1 MKNAINAYEQLLD
14 AFHYVLNSWLNIK
27 ITERGNLEA
36 KEMTAAA
43 CFLLDNLYAKE
54 DVGAE
59 LSVLVAADLGKAYSP
74 THLMDKA
81 TEMRVFM
88 SGDDFSLG
96 KSPIRDYI
104 RFVAKTE
111 ESVTKCY
118 ADNAGKLAV
127 VYSDMLTNLVVEECP
142 EVHPMRIAE
151 LIFLVI
157 TEEFGRLYREILH
170 NAFLALPSAPY
181 FLGVE
186 EAMERIRKENND

>member
-14 AFHYVLNSWLNIK
+14 AFHYALHSWLNVK
-27 ITERGNLEA
+27 ITEYGNIEA

-54 DVGAE
+54 EAGPE
-59 LSVLVAADLGKAYSP
+59 LSLLAAADLGKAYSP

-88 SGDDFSLG
+88 SGEDFSLG
-96 KSPIRDYI
+96 QSPVRDYI

-111 ESVTKCY
+111 ESITKCY
-118 ADNAGKLAV
+118 SDNAGKLVV
-127 VYSDMLTNLVVEECP
+127 VYADMLTNLVVEECP

-151 LIFLVI
+151 LVFLVI

-170 NAFLALPSAPY
+170 NAFLALASTPY

>member
-14 AFHYVLNSWLNIK
+14 AFHYALHSWLNVK
-27 ITERGNLEA
+27 ITEHGNIEA
-36 KEMTAAA
+36 KEMTSAA

-54 DVGAE
+54 EAGPE
-59 LSVLVAADLGKAYSP
+59 LSLLAAADLGKAYSP

-88 SGDDFSLG
+88 SGEDFSLG
-96 KSPIRDYI
+96 QSPVRDYI

-111 ESVTKCY
+111 ESITKCY
-118 ADNAGKLAV
+118 SDNAGKLVV
-127 VYSDMLTNLVVEECP
+127 VYADMLTNLVVEECP

-151 LIFLVI
+151 LVFLVI

-170 NAFLALPSAPY
+170 NAFLALASAPY
-181 FLGVE
+181 LLGVE

>member
-14 AFHYVLNSWLNIK
+14 AFHYALHSWLNVK
-27 ITERGNLEA
+27 ITEHGNIEA

-54 DVGAE
+54 EAGPE
-59 LSVLVAADLGKAYSP
+59 LSLLAAADLGKAYSP

-88 SGDDFSLG
+88 SGEDFSLG
-96 KSPIRDYI
+96 QSPVRDYI

-111 ESVTKCY
+111 ESITKCY
-118 ADNAGKLAV
+118 ADNAGKLVV
-127 VYSDMLTNLVVEECP
+127 VYADMLTNLVVEECP

-151 LIFLVI
+151 LVFLVI

-170 NAFLALPSAPY
+170 NAFLALASAPY

>member
-14 AFHYVLNSWLNIK
+14 AFHYALHSWLNVK
-27 ITERGNLEA
+27 ITEHGNIEA
-36 KEMTAAA
+36 KEMTSAA

-54 DVGAE
+54 EAGPE
-59 LSVLVAADLGKAYSP
+59 LSLLAAADLGKAYSS

-88 SGDDFSLG
+88 SGEDFSLG
-96 KSPIRDYI
+96 QSPVRDYI

-111 ESVTKCY
+111 ESITKCY
-118 ADNAGKLAV
+118 SDNAGKLVV
-127 VYSDMLTNLVVEECP
+127 VYADMLTNLVVEECP

-151 LIFLVI
+151 LVFLVI

-170 NAFLALPSAPY
+170 NAFLALASAPY

>member
-14 AFHYVLNSWLNIK
+14 AFHYALHSWLNVK
-27 ITERGNLEA
+27 ITEHGNIEA
-36 KEMTAAA
+36 KEMTSAA

-54 DVGAE
+54 EAGPE
-59 LSVLVAADLGKAYSP
+59 LSLLAAADLGKAYSP
-74 THLMDKA
+74 THLMEKA

-88 SGDDFSLG
+88 SGEDFSLG
-96 KSPIRDYI
+96 QSPVRDYI

-111 ESVTKCY
+111 ESITKCY
-118 ADNAGKLAV
+118 SDNAGKLVV
-127 VYSDMLTNLVVEECP
+127 VYADMLTNLVVEECP

-151 LIFLVI
+151 LVFLVI
-157 TEEFGRLYREILH
+157 TEVFGRLYREILH
-170 NAFLALPSAPY
+170 NAFLALASAPY

>member
-14 AFHYVLNSWLNIK
+14 AFHYALHSWLNVK
-27 ITERGNLEA
+27 ITEHGNIEA
-36 KEMTAAA
+36 KEMTSAA

-54 DVGAE
+54 EAGPE
-59 LSVLVAADLGKAYSP
+59 LSLLAAADLGKAYSP

-88 SGDDFSLG
+88 SGEDFSLG
-96 KSPIRDYI
+96 QSPVRDYI

-111 ESVTKCY
+111 ESITKCY
-118 ADNAGKLAV
+118 SDNAGKLVV
-127 VYSDMLTNLVVEECP
+127 VYADMLTNLVVEECP

-151 LIFLVI
+151 LVFLVI

-170 NAFLALPSAPY
+170 NAFLALASAPY

>member
-14 AFHYVLNSWLNIK
+14 AFHYALHSWLNVK
-27 ITERGNLEA
+27 ITEHGNIEA
-36 KEMTAAA
+36 KEMTSAA

-54 DVGAE
+54 EAGPE
-59 LSVLVAADLGKAYSP
+59 LSLLAVADLGKAYSP

-88 SGDDFSLG
+88 SGEDFSLG
-96 KSPIRDYI
+96 QSPVRDYI

-111 ESVTKCY
+111 ESITKCY
-118 ADNAGKLAV
+118 SDNAGKLVV
-127 VYSDMLTNLVVEECP
+127 VYADMLTNLVVEECP

-151 LIFLVI
+151 LVFLVI

-170 NAFLALPSAPY
+170 NAFLALSSAPY

>member
-14 AFHYVLNSWLNIK
+14 AFHYALHSWLNVK
-27 ITERGNLEA
+27 ITEHGNIEA

-54 DVGAE
+54 EAGPE
-59 LSVLVAADLGKAYSP
+59 LSLLAAADLGKAYSP
-74 THLMDKA
+74 TRLMDKA

-88 SGDDFSLG
+88 SGEDFSLG
-96 KSPIRDYI
+96 QSPVRDYI

-111 ESVTKCY
+111 ESITKCY
-118 ADNAGKLAV
+118 SDNAGKLVV
-127 VYSDMLTNLVVEECP
+127 VYADMLTNLVVEECP

-151 LIFLVI
+151 LVFLVI

-170 NAFLALPSAPY
+170 NAFLALASAPY

>member
-14 AFHYVLNSWLNIK
+14 AFHYALHSWLNVK
-27 ITERGNLEA
+27 ITEHGNIEA

-54 DVGAE
+54 EAGPE
-59 LSVLVAADLGKAYSP
+59 LSLLAAADLGKAYSP

-88 SGDDFSLG
+88 SGEDFSLG
-96 KSPIRDYI
+96 QSPVRDYI

-111 ESVTKCY
+111 ESITKCY
-118 ADNAGKLAV
+118 SDNAGKLVV
-127 VYSDMLTNLVVEECP
+127 VYADMLTNLVVEECP

-151 LIFLVI
+151 LVFLVI

-170 NAFLALPSAPY
+170 NAFLALASAPY

>member
-14 AFHYVLNSWLNIK
+14 AFHYALHSWLNVK
-27 ITERGNLEA
+27 ITEHGNIEA

-54 DVGAE
+54 EAGPE
-59 LSVLVAADLGKAYSP
+59 LSLLAAADLGKAYSP

-88 SGDDFSLG
+88 SGEDFSLG
-96 KSPIRDYI
+96 QSPVRDYI

-118 ADNAGKLAV
+118 ADNAGKLVV
-127 VYSDMLTNLVVEECP
+127 VYADMLTNLVVEECP

-151 LIFLVI
+151 LVFLVI

-170 NAFLALPSAPY
+170 NAFLALASAPY

>member
-14 AFHYVLNSWLNIK
+14 AFHYALHSWLNVK
-27 ITERGNLEA
+27 ITEHGNIEA

-54 DVGAE
+54 EAGPE
-59 LSVLVAADLGKAYSP
+59 LSLLAAADLGKAYSP

-81 TEMRVFM
+81 TEMRVFI
-88 SGDDFSLG
+88 SGEDFSLG
-96 KSPIRDYI
+96 QSPVRDYI

-111 ESVTKCY
+111 ESITKCY
-118 ADNAGKLAV
+118 SDNAGKLVV
-127 VYSDMLTNLVVEECP
+127 VYADMLTNLVVEECP

-151 LIFLVI
+151 LVFLVI

-170 NAFLALPSAPY
+170 NAFLALASAPY